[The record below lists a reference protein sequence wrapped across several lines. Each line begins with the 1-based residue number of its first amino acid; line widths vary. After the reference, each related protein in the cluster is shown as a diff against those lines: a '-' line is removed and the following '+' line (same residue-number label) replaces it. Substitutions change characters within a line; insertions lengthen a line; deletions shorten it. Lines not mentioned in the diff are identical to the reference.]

1 MDDPAAQGAW
11 SAIQRERFDELHRQ
25 LVDEGWR
32 PVGHG
37 AHWWSVS
44 YRRAAID
51 PDIPPDIGE
60 TGR

>member
-1 MDDPAAQGAW
+1 LAV
-11 SAIQRERFDELHRQ
+11 QRERFDELHRQ
-25 LVDEGWR
+25 LVDQGWR

-37 AHWWSVS
+37 AHWWSVI

-51 PDIPPDIGE
+51 PDIPPDTGG